1 MMQCIAVDD
10 EALALDLLEDN
21 IRKIPFLNLIRRC
34 KNAFEAQEV
43 LLSSQV
49 DLVFL
54 DVQMPGMT
62 GVQFLQTIRQA
73 PLVIFSTAYE
83 HFALDGFNLD
93 IIDYLLKPV
102 HFDRFLKAANKANEI
117 FHLRNKAWTSVSST
131 DYVFVNADYNLVK
144 VTLNDITYIEGLK
157 DYIKIFLK
165 DATRPIITRMSLKS
179 MEDKLPPGRFIRVH
193 KSYIVAVDKIVSIRK
208 ARININNAQL
218 PISDHYKENLY
229 RFLDSASLN

>member
-1 MMQCIAVDD
+1 
-10 EALALDLLEDN
+10 LLEDN

-193 KSYIVAVDKIVSIRK
+193 KSYIVAVDKIVSIR
-208 ARININNAQL
+208 RR
-218 PISDHYKENLY
+218 E
-229 RFLDSASLN
+229 

>member
-1 MMQCIAVDD
+1 
-10 EALALDLLEDN
+10 
-21 IRKIPFLNLIRRC
+21 
-34 KNAFEAQEV
+34 
-43 LLSSQV
+43 
-49 DLVFL
+49 
-54 DVQMPGMT
+54 MPGMT